1 MRAEKRRRFVLD
13 GERFWD
19 IESFYDEAVSVF
31 TDGFS
36 AFGRSIPAFGELLC
50 GGHGRHAY
58 GEAIEVVWTN
68 FSKSRDELP
77 AADLLALVEALC
89 AGPRANRDV
98 LLVIEP

>member
-50 GGHGRHAY
+50 GGHGRHA
-58 GEAIEVVWTN
+58 A
-68 FSKSRDELP
+68 P
-77 AADLLALVEALC
+77 ADSGGDDKHSAALLSQTC
-89 AGPRANRDV
+89 FW
-98 LLVIEP
+98 